1 MSRKGPADPPERRSW
16 PTATPVDSVREQIMT
31 PLPEASSSRP
41 ARIQDV
47 AERAGVS
54 VPTVSRVLTGAQR
67 VSADKQQRVLQAI
80 AELNYRPSGAART
93 LASGRPSAIAIL
105 AGNTSRYG
113 YARTI
118 EGIEEAARAAGY
130 LVLIAVIE
138 NDDLASGAAAVDQVL
153 SQSVAGVV
161 VLKFDPPGVAA
172 LNALP
177 DTVLRVVASGQ
188 REINTPQAVID
199 ETAGASEAT
208 DYLLGLGHR
217 TVHHVAIPA
226 TGREDGRTIGW
237 RKALRRAGADVPEV
251 LGWTWDPAEARE
263 IGRSIGENRPDI
275 TALLCGND
283 EIAMGIMRGLQ
294 DVGRQVPGDVSVIG
308 FDDHPLAALW
318 SPALTTV
325 AQDFVDLGRR
335 SFALLAAQL
344 EQEDSSDKPPRRT
357 ARTRRS
363 SRPAVLM
370 IRESAAEKRH

>member
-1 MSRKGPADPPERRSW
+1 
-16 PTATPVDSVREQIMT
+16 MT

-105 AGNTSRYG
+105 AGNTSRFG

-208 DYLLGLGHR
+208 DYLLSLGHR

-226 TGREDGRTIGW
+226 TGREDGRTVGW
-237 RKALRRAGADVPEV
+237 RKALRRAGAEVPDV
-251 LGWTWDPAEARE
+251 LGWTWDPFEARE
-263 IGRSIGENRPDI
+263 IGRSIGEKRPDI

-294 DVGRQVPGDVSVIG
+294 DAGRQVPGDVSVIG

-318 SPALTTV
+318 TPALTTV

-344 EQEDSSDKPPRRT
+344 EQEDSSDKPPRGT

-370 IRESAAEKRH
+370 IRESAAENRH